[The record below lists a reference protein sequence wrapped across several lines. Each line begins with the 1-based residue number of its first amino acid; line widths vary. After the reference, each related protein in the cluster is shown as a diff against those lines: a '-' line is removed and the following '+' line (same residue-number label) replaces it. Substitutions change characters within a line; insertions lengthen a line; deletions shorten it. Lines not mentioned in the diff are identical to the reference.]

1 MTTIYLDKELYLWGT
16 KPWYGKG
23 LPYGDRAYYKYP
35 ATNQELYLLETE
47 WDAPEN
53 IIDKNLL
60 RKHTNKYN

>member
-1 MTTIYLDKELYLWGT
+1 M
-16 KPWYGKG
+16 
-23 LPYGDRAYYKYP
+23 
-35 ATNQELYLLETE
+35 YLLETE